1 MKQKPL
7 PTGGM
12 HRRDFLML
20 GSVATV
26 GVAASMSAST
36 NGALAALVQRQQL
49 SVGFAEPATGDAQ
62 RVRRADHLRSG
73 ETDFVAATAR
83 VTVHGL
89 WQPQGRRNRS
99 ANVAVSVFHTV
110 GEATVPFLAWQHS
123 GRSSAARVSFN
134 TPVQPDGT
142 LPIGI
147 ERSRSFSILAE
158 PGRRFSR
165 LFRTIPA
172 NGMVLPAQETLN
184 GSGNLCSLAATGG
197 SGLKLRRGTYFVA
210 LLDGA
215 SHPRWNSITAGANL
229 NPRSE
234 SVLRIGDAPV
244 DFEYLVISVDR
255 A

>member
-1 MKQKPL
+1 MKQQTL
-7 PTGGM
+7 PNGGM

-26 GVAASMSAST
+26 GVAASMSAGT
-36 NGALAALVQRQQL
+36 NGALASLVQRQQL
-49 SVGFAEPATGDAQ
+49 SVGFAEPANGEVQ
-62 RVRRADHLRSG
+62 RVHRADQLRSG
-73 ETDFVAATAR
+73 DAGFLTGTAR

-89 WQPQGRRNRS
+89 WRPERRRDTS
-99 ANVAVSVFHTV
+99 ANVSVSVFYAN
-110 GEATVPFLAWQHS
+110 GESTVPFLAWQHS

-134 TPVQPDGT
+134 APVQPDGT

-147 ERSRSFSILAE
+147 EHSRPFSILAE

-165 LFRTIPA
+165 LFRTAPE
-172 NGMVLPAQETLN
+172 NSLGLPVQETLA
-184 GSGNLCSLAATGG
+184 GSGNLCSLAASG

-210 LLDGA
+210 LGRP
-215 SHPRWNSITAGANL
+215 SHPNWNAITAGANL

-234 SVLRIGDAPV
+234 SILRIGSTPV
-244 DFEYLVISVDR
+244 DFDYLVISVDR

>member
-1 MKQKPL
+1 MKQQSL
-7 PTGGM
+7 PNGGM

-26 GVAASMSAST
+26 GVAASMSAGT
-36 NGALAALVQRQQL
+36 NGALGALVQRPQL
-49 SVGFAEPATGDAQ
+49 SVGFAEPANGE
-62 RVRRADHLRSG
+62 VRRLHRADQLRSG
-73 ETDFVAATAR
+73 EADFLAGTAR

-89 WQPQGRRNRS
+89 WRPERRRDTS
-99 ANVAVSVFHTV
+99 ANVSVSVFYAN
-110 GEATVPFLAWQHS
+110 GESTVPFLAWQHS

-134 TPVQPDGT
+134 APVQPDGT

-147 ERSRSFSILAE
+147 EHSRPFSILAE

-165 LFRTIPA
+165 LFRAVPE
-172 NGMVLPAQETLN
+172 NGVALPVQETLA
-184 GSGNLCSLAATGG
+184 GSGNLCSLAASGG

-210 LLDGA
+210 LDRP
-215 SHPRWNSITAGANL
+215 SHPNWNAITAGANL

-234 SVLRIGDAPV
+234 PVLRLGTMPV

-255 A
+255 V